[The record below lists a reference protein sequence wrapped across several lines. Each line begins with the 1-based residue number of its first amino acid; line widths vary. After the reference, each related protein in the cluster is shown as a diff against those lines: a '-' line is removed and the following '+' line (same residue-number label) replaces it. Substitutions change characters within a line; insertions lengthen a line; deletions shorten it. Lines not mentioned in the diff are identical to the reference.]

1 MSAFKFK
8 EIRRLLVLAVVLVG
22 AFFLLTSS
30 ARADIVAVQMDD
42 ATGCSGMGSAGGGL
56 CNNGTPFLLSALVGP
71 TSGHGSG
78 GTGGIGFSYLESVA
92 PGQGTIDFWVTDNLG
107 TNAGFSFTF
116 TDGKADNAHCAL
128 LGDSDHFGSCSISQ
142 SVADSHGLTSVSCN
156 SAGCTSPQLDHYFD
170 PAATISFGGSNLLGK
185 TFELEFV
192 SMQGLAPAVVTVT
205 PEPSSLALLSIGLFG
220 LFLGTRRR

>member
-1 MSAFKFK
+1 MSTFKVENIVRISF
-8 EIRRLLVLAVVLVG
+8 VAVVLVG
-22 AFFLLTSS
+22 SFFLLMPN
-30 ARADIVAVQMDD
+30 AFADIVDVQMDN
-42 ATGCSGMGSAGGGL
+42 ATGCSGVGTPGGGL

-71 TSGHGSG
+71 TSGHGKG

-107 TNAGFSFTF
+107 TNTGFSFTF

-128 LGDSDHFGSCSISQ
+128 LGDSDIFGSCSISQ
-142 SVADSHGLTSVSCN
+142 SIGDSHGLKKVSCN
-156 SAGCTSPQLDHYFD
+156 SAGCTSAQLDHYFD
-170 PAATISFGGSNLLGK
+170 PSATISFGGSNLLGK

-192 SMQGLAPAVVTVT
+192 SMQGLAPSVVT
-205 PEPSSLALLSIGLFG
+205 PEPSSLVLLSTGLLW